1 MIFFLI
7 LILFFYNFSFKE
19 NKNVKKG
26 IIVLSLIFSILLVV
40 GRIIVAFQLSPSVS
54 FLKELLKIS
63 NLVYTIGNFN
73 LLYTILNFLI
83 PKLMNLDKMVLEKQ
97 NKQKNTKWVFII
109 SFIILL
115 FGWSIYLLAYYP
127 GIMTGDS
134 MTEITFIMNKFVYL
148 SDHHTIMHIMF
159 ISLPLRLGLA
169 LFNNINMA
177 AALVALTQMII
188 LDLIF
193 SYTITF
199 LYKRNVKIPIL
210 ILILLFYLLPLFGFY
225 SITMWKDVIF
235 GGSLLLL
242 TIETIKML
250 EKDKITIKN
259 SISFILVSLLNIFFR
274 NNAIYAYFILIFFTF
289 IFFKKSYK
297 QLTLIFIIVVG
308 IYGIVKNPVF
318 DYFDIKR
325 TSSSEYIAIPLQQ
338 IGRMA
343 YKNVKFTKKEEDT
356 INNIIPVDTLK
367 VVYNPVSVDNIKF
380 HEQYSSYD
388 FDNNKM
394 KYLKLWLNLVVK
406 HPVIAVESYLTSTVG

>member
-1 MIFFLI
+1 MKKLINNKILLSIIMAIFSYITICFTSSIKAYDLYSWIFFLI

-19 NKNVKKG
+19 NKREKKG

-159 ISLPLRLGLA
+159 ISLPLRLGLV

-177 AALVALTQMII
+177 AAFVALTQMII

-193 SYTITF
+193 SYAITF

-242 TIETIKML
+242 TIETI
-250 EKDKITIKN
+250 
-259 SISFILVSLLNIFFR
+259 
-274 NNAIYAYFILIFFTF
+274 
-289 IFFKKSYK
+289 
-297 QLTLIFIIVVG
+297 
-308 IYGIVKNPVF
+308 
-318 DYFDIKR
+318 
-325 TSSSEYIAIPLQQ
+325 
-338 IGRMA
+338 
-343 YKNVKFTKKEEDT
+343 
-356 INNIIPVDTLK
+356 
-367 VVYNPVSVDNIKF
+367 
-380 HEQYSSYD
+380 
-388 FDNNKM
+388 
-394 KYLKLWLNLVVK
+394 
-406 HPVIAVESYLTSTVG
+406 